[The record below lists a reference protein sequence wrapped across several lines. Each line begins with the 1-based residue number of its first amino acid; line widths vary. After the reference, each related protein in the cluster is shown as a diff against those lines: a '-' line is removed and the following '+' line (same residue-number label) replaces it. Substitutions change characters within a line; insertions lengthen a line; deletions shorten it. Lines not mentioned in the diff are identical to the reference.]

1 MGTLLQNK
9 TLPGQMT
16 NCCKG
21 PNLECFKYRV
31 WNNPQWIENLYFNY
45 VVVLR
50 ALTKVANYLED
61 YSYCSGD
68 PDQDDFTRDKVHK
81 LISTA
86 QIAAP
91 SFDESR
97 MFDPNDPTIRGL
109 KAEFRQ
115 RFRNVSRIM
124 DCVGCDKCR
133 LWGKLQTGGYGTA
146 LKVLFEFDP
155 DNPDAFS
162 LRRTEVVSLVVTL
175 QRLSHSIWAV
185 EQFRKMIL
193 DGSTVETMSTIQ
205 RVIMYFRM
213 AEFKPFGV
221 ALSEELG
228 QFMEA
233 LKFVLKSYVLLPVNL
248 WKMGI
253 MYISQIWD
261 HYVVGGSAIGR
272 VRLDL

>member
-1 MGTLLQNK
+1 
-9 TLPGQMT
+9 
-16 NCCKG
+16 
-21 PNLECFKYRV
+21 LECFQSRV
-31 WNNPQWIENLYFNY
+31 GNNPQWIENLYFNY

-50 ALTKVANYLED
+50 ALTKVSDYLQD

-109 KAEFRQ
+109 KAEFRE
-115 RFRNVSRIM
+115 RFRNVSQIM

-146 LKVLFEFDP
+146 LKVLFEFDVDDP
-155 DNPDAFS
+155 DDFQ

-185 EQFRKMIL
+185 EQFREML
-193 DGSTVETMSTIQ
+193 RAPVEELSFAE
-205 RVIMYFRM
+205 RVVMYFRM
-213 AEFKPFGV
+213 AEFKPFGE
-221 ALSEELG
+221 ALEEELG
-228 QFMEA
+228 EFTRA
-233 LKFVLKSYVLLPVNL
+233 LKFVLKSYVYLPVNL
-248 WKMGI
+248 WRTGI
-253 MYISQIWD
+253 MFVSRMWDQYII
-261 HYVVGGSAIGR
+261 GGSGYGR
-272 VRLDL
+272 VRLEL